1 MICLKAILKNSQTF
15 GRGDPFPSEGLSKNK
30 PLLVKVR
37 YDSMFALCLH
47 LITIPSTIHYN
58 VFTMQF

>member
-1 MICLKAILKNSQTF
+1 MEYFCK
-15 GRGDPFPSEGLSKNK
+15 RGDPFRSEGLSKNK